1 MWWKARP
8 KAFLSQLFRLPS
20 MCTLRLERQYLR
32 CRYPHYSLRCT
43 SSNRTSTPVIE
54 IAFFRSLFFFE
65 SSLFVSDKESQAFYC
80 SHCTACLH
88 KHHLVKRIER
98 IVYVSLFFLKLVL
111 NFFFFLLF
119 VAPLFTFFALLLCAF
134 FQCALRI
141 SLAIVSCVPP
151 VLISAS

>member
-1 MWWKARP
+1 LIQPSCCSSDEQSLFSSSSFLPKLIFGPCFFMWWKARP

-32 CRYPHYSLRCT
+32 CRYPLYSLRCT

-98 IVYVSLFFLKLVL
+98 IVYVSLFFE
-111 NFFFFLLF
+111 NLF
-119 VAPLFTFFALLLCAF
+119 
-134 FQCALRI
+134 
-141 SLAIVSCVPP
+141 
-151 VLISAS
+151 